1 MSVRRILESF
11 DAWRREGVP
20 IVLATVYE
28 TLGSTYSKAGHR
40 ILIAANG
47 DYQGLVSG
55 GCLEGDLAERAR
67 AVVAGGAPSA
77 VTYDLR
83 DDRDDLWGLGIGC
96 NGLIEIFLQP
106 LLPGEGYEPFAAI
119 ADVLRGTRGGA
130 AATVIASDRDDAPAG
145 ATVVLPRGDAPRGY
159 RVESE
164 AALARLADGCR
175 EVLETGRAI
184 RVQDGATDVL
194 YTVLKPVPRVLVLG
208 AGLDAV
214 PVVDLAASLGWF
226 VVVGDHRPAYLERGG
241 FARAD
246 RVVHIDPAKL
256 PEHVALGDFDAVVVM
271 SHHLETD
278 RKYLEHLSVVPFRYI
293 GVLGPR
299 ARRER
304 LLDALGAAG
313 DALRPRLR
321 GPVGLD
327 LGADS
332 PEAIALSI
340 VAEMQAVFSGKCT
353 ETASIA

>member
-20 IVLATVYE
+20 VVLATVYE

-40 ILIAANG
+40 VLIAANG

-67 AVVAGGAPSA
+67 EVVATGAPSA

-96 NGLIEIFLQP
+96 NGLIRVFLQP
-106 LLPGEGYEPFAAI
+106 LVPGDGYEPFAAI
-119 ADVLRGTRGGA
+119 AAVLRGTRGGA

-145 ATVVLPRGDAPRGY
+145 ATVVLQRGDAPRGH
-159 RVESE
+159 RVASES
-164 AALARLADGCR
+164 ALARLADGCR
-175 EVLETGRAI
+175 EVLETGRAL
-184 RVQDGATDVL
+184 RVQDGATDILYSVL
-194 YTVLKPVPRVLVLG
+194 APVPRVLVLG

-214 PVVDLAASLGWF
+214 PVVELVASLGWL
-226 VVVGDHRPAYLERGG
+226 VVVCDHRPAYLERGG

-246 RVVHIDPAKL
+246 RVVQVDPARL
-256 PEHVALGDFDAVVVM
+256 AEQVSLDEFDAVVVM

-278 RKYLEHLSVVPFRYI
+278 RKYLEHLAASSFRYV

-327 LGADS
+327 LGGDS

-340 VAEMQAVFSGKCT
+340 VAEMQAVFSGKSA
-353 ETASIA
+353 ETVPP